1 MNILRL
7 LASFFVFFI
16 VTGVAFPVLA
26 ASHSPLL
33 ISVKEAV
40 EAKKADF
47 RTILVDVRGEE
58 DFKKI
63 HIPGS
68 INMALHFVKTKSYLK
83 NMHVIL
89 VNRGYGQAHLLRQ
102 AELLNKKRIKAE
114 VLAGGLAAWAQ
125 QGRNLTV
132 DDAADHST
140 LHNVDPA
147 EISEGDFFRVI
158 DVSPE
163 KNEEIL
169 NLLSGAEH
177 VPVRSPA
184 DVATLAA
191 AIDEPGQSA
200 LDSILLFNLN
210 GDYSMLEG
218 LPGICRNTLFFLE
231 KGSEEYNKI
240 LLQQRAILEPK
251 SKRIKTIGGCETCP
265 PAGETR

>member
-7 LASFFVFFI
+7 LAAFFVFFT
-16 VTGVAFPVLA
+16 VTSVVFPVLA

-47 RTILVDVRGEE
+47 RIVLVDVRGEE

-89 VNRGYGQAHLLRQ
+89 VSYGYGQAHLLHQ
-102 AELLNKKRIKAE
+102 AELLNIKGIKAE

-125 QGRNLTV
+125 QGENLTGT
-132 DDAADHST
+132 DAADHST
-140 LHNVDPA
+140 LRNVDPA
-147 EISEGDFFRVI
+147 SLSEEDFFRYI
-158 DVSPE
+158 DVST
-163 KNEEIL
+163 EIKDG
-169 NLLSGAEH
+169 NSHILSRAEH

-184 DVATLAA
+184 DISALAA
-191 AIDEPGQSA
+191 AIDEQGQSA
-200 LDSILLFNLN
+200 LDSVLLFNRN
-210 GDYSMLEG
+210 GDYRMLEG
-218 LPGICRNTLFFLE
+218 LPGKYQSTLFFLE
-231 KGSEEYNKI
+231 KGSEGYNKI
-240 LLQQRAILEPK
+240 LIQQRAILEPK

-265 PAGETR
+265 SAGETR